1 MKRHPPGGPL
11 AANGTPVGGSYRQY
25 FVKHSRGGRN
35 SGKVKSINSC
45 TLGEG
50 VRNEGKIHMF
60 GAHQRE
66 LSLILN
72 RWGSIMVG
80 WYCNRICQEWTGKR
94 VGETSVL
101 PAGT

>member
-45 TLGEG
+45 TLEEG
-50 VRNEGKIHMF
+50 VRNEGKITMF
-60 GAHQRE
+60 VTHRGYTSLLLIRE
-66 LSLILN
+66 RAIT
-72 RWGSIMVG
+72 VK
-80 WYCNRICQEWTGKR
+80 WYCNRISQEWKGR
-94 VGETSVL
+94 RDGETSVS
-101 PAGT
+101 PARA